1 MKTKFSAQR
10 HFQIMHCVEEEFVV
24 EETDTGHDEKQIEL
38 KDILLNIDLGRYT
51 ALFDNENINLEMLTK
66 LNEE

>member
-1 MKTKFSAQR
+1 
-10 HFQIMHCVEEEFVV
+10 MHCVEEEFVV
-24 EETDTGHDEKQIEL
+24 EETDTVHDEKQIEL